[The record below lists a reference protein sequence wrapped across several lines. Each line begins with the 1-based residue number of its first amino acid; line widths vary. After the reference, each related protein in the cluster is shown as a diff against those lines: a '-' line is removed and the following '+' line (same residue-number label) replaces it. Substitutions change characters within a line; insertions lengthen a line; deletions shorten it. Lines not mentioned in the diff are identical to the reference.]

1 MLALRGAD
9 CCPSADSYLADLEK
23 YELTELS
30 VENMKTTD
38 SMYELDTEARLVAVS
53 ASEDLEA

>member
-1 MLALRGAD
+1 M
-9 CCPSADSYLADLEK
+9 ADLEK